1 MSVDDTGWTVGAD
14 RIAPRDWSGEVVQMP
29 SGRLHAV
36 SDPGLLQGQALC
48 LAPVILLDPRDWRW
62 PDDGDEE
69 WPLCGICLTLT
80 HVGSDRGRTDHQERR
95 WDEWRSHV
103 WAPEP
108 DL

>member
-1 MSVDDTGWTVGAD
+1 MSRNRSGWTVGAD
-14 RIAPRDWSGEVVQMP
+14 RIAARNWSGEVVQMP

-69 WPLCGICLTLT
+69 WPLCWDCLALT
-80 HVGSDRGRTDHQERR
+80 HVGS
-95 WDEWRSHV
+95 
-103 WAPEP
+103 
-108 DL
+108 